1 MTAFIAFI
9 VANSAVLLSTAY
21 AILNFLVAVTQKNE
35 RVSGI
40 FAAIRAFV
48 ERFVVVQP
56 ANAEGTLK
64 VPGRK
69 AGPKVAPDPIFTA

>member
-9 VANSAVLLSTAY
+9 VANTGMLLATAY

-35 RVSGI
+35 KVSGI
-40 FAAIRAFV
+40 FAVIRGFV

-56 ANAEGTLK
+56 ANAEGTIK
-64 VPGRK
+64 VPGRA
-69 AGPKVAPDPIFTA
+69 AGPKVEPAPIFTA